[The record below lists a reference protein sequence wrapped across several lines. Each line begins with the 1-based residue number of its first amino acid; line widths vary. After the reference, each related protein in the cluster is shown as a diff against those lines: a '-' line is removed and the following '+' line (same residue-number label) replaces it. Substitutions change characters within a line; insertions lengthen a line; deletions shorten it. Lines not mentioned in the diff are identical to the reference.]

1 MRSPAFL
8 SVRPLPWLL
17 SLGIHAA
24 FIFGILWVA
33 RPRLLDLTMVTLESA
48 QAKAASFFQPA
59 KEDLWQRPMLKI
71 TGKIPPPKPKPEP
84 TPPPPS
90 AQAGPAP
97 GEGIGQI
104 RTVAQVSQ
112 LPQFKNQ
119 VQAVYPEAAKSAN
132 LEGVVMLQVDID
144 ASGFVMDVK
153 VIQSLGSG
161 CDEAAVNAM
170 KESTFTPAMAGSE
183 AVPVRIRIPYR
194 FKING

>member
-8 SVRPLPWLL
+8 SVRPLSWVL

-24 FIFGILWVA
+24 FILGVLWLA

-48 QAKAASFFQPA
+48 QAKATAFFQPA

-71 TGKIPPPKPKPEP
+71 TGRIPLPKPKPEP

-90 AQAGPAP
+90 AQAVPSS

-119 VQAVYPEAAKSAN
+119 VQAVYPEAAKNAN

-170 KESTFTPAMAGSE
+170 KQSTFSPAMAGTE